1 MSYTTIEEYN
11 NYLVE
16 NKNIDIDIIEYVKE
30 INKLISNID
39 ISFIDDFIE
48 LVYKDTCCIPHSM
61 LKKYGIFN
69 LTGGSSD
76 VNRLMKQYGFIIDK
90 DYICDNIVSSSNG
103 GRNHKN
109 EYYLH
114 PDTFKI
120 CLIRSQKTLV
130 YTKYFILLEKSIK
143 YYIDYQNILKI
154 NKLIEKHKNQIE
166 EQKKDYE
173 KQIKQQWKMIN
184 FRWKKVIN
192 E

>member
-1 MSYTTIEEYN
+1 MNIIYIQIHLKYAYHEQ
-11 NYLVE
+11 
-16 NKNIDIDIIEYVKE
+16 KNT
-30 INKLISNID
+30 LI
-39 ISFIDDFIE
+39 
-48 LVYKDTCCIPHSM
+48 
-61 LKKYGIFN
+61 
-69 LTGGSSD
+69 
-76 VNRLMKQYGFIIDK
+76 
-90 DYICDNIVSSSNG
+90 
-103 GRNHKN
+103 
-109 EYYLH
+109 
-114 PDTFKI
+114 
-120 CLIRSQKTLV
+120 